1 MAGRGSRR
9 WLTFGAIVLGVL
21 AVGLDVTVLSVA
33 LPTLAGALKASESQL
48 QWFSAGYALVLG
60 AAMLP
65 AGLLGDR
72 YGRKRVMAG
81 GLILFGLGSIAC
93 AYAPSPDAFIAARLV
108 LGLAGAAL
116 TVMALS
122 MITVL
127 FSEEERPRAVGIWSA
142 ANFLAFPIGPILG
155 GWMLANFWWGW
166 VFLINV
172 PVVLVGLLVVAL
184 LVPDSRATK
193 RPGIDVLGIATSSAG
208 LALVT
213 YGLIEAGLNGWGD
226 AGSVGPIVA
235 GLIVLVTF
243 LVWERVVARKPD
255 GQPLVDLRLFR
266 SAAYTWGV
274 ILAAVGMMTLV
285 GLLFTMPQYFQAIL
299 GTDAQGAGFRLLP
312 VIGGMVV
319 GAVLADRLLAR
330 IGPKLTVGLGFL
342 IASAAMLV
350 GSTTAIGSG
359 DGFMATWTFFAGAGA
374 GIELATASS
383 AALVQL
389 RADQAGVGGGLL
401 QAISRLGAPFG
412 AAILG
417 SVLIATYQSHVHVAG
432 LPQSAADAVMASVF
446 AGLAVAQ
453 QAGLETLADSV
464 RMSFVAGMADSLRV
478 ASAIAIAGALLALIF
493 LPSHMRAA
501 DATEAAATAD
511 QRHSTVG

>member
-1 MAGRGSRR
+1 MTMAGRGFRR

-72 YGRKRVMAG
+72 YGRKRVMVG

-93 AYAPSPDAFIAARLV
+93 ACAPSPDAFIAARLL

-172 PVVLVGLLVVAL
+172 PVVLVGLFVVAW
-184 LVPDSRATK
+184 LVPETRSAR

-213 YGLIEAGLNGWGD
+213 YGLIEAGLNGWSD
-226 AGSVGPIVA
+226 ARAVGPILA
-235 GLIVLVTF
+235 GLVMLAAFV
-243 LVWERVVARKPD
+243 VWERVVANRPD
-255 GQPLVDLRLFR
+255 GQPLFDLRLFR

-342 IASAAMLV
+342 IGAAAMLA

-359 DGFMATWTFFAGAGA
+359 DGFMAT
-374 GIELATASS
+374 
-383 AALVQL
+383 
-389 RADQAGVGGGLL
+389 
-401 QAISRLGAPFG
+401 
-412 AAILG
+412 
-417 SVLIATYQSHVHVAG
+417 
-432 LPQSAADAVMASVF
+432 
-446 AGLAVAQ
+446 
-453 QAGLETLADSV
+453 
-464 RMSFVAGMADSLRV
+464 
-478 ASAIAIAGALLALIF
+478 
-493 LPSHMRAA
+493 
-501 DATEAAATAD
+501 
-511 QRHSTVG
+511 